1 MIEILLSVYNGEKY
15 LQEQIDSI
23 LSQTY
28 KDWNLLVRDD
38 GSKDRSLD
46 IIKEYVTKYPDKIR
60 IHTDSF
66 GNVGVKRS
74 FELLLEA
81 SNSEYFM
88 FCDQDDFWLP
98 NKIELS
104 YNQIKLDESSLGS
117 DVPLLVHTDLS
128 IVNQNLEDVGLS
140 MYKTLKAY
148 PKKIKSNKHIPF
160 IAYLVTGCTILGNK
174 KLKEVSLP
182 FPEDIDLHDVWV
194 FRKAILSNGN
204 VSSLYD
210 KTILYRQHQC
220 NVRGASKSKQTLK
233 DKLTINKQAFQIYN
247 KYVPNSNIITFIYW
261 KVNYFFY
268 RLLNKEC

>member
-46 IIKEYVTKYPDKIR
+46 IIKEYATKYPDKIR

-210 KTILYRQHQC
+210 KTILYRQHQS

-233 DKLTINKQAFQIYN
+233 DKLTLNKQAFQIYN